1 MNVAT
6 SLLAPV
12 SDPPRHSGI
21 EIDDLM
27 DAYPLSGLQKYVLVL
42 CALAVMCDG
51 YIFKSSR
58 SRCPR

>member
-1 MNVAT
+1 MSVAR

-12 SDPPRHSGI
+12 SDSAPRAGV

-42 CALAVMCDG
+42 CALAVLCDG
-51 YIFKSSR
+51 YSLQDLALTW
-58 SRCPR
+58 